1 MWITCHF
8 PFWNKRQKEIKED
21 AQKILLHSKIPF
33 VRCVISS
40 ISQVPSKMNF
50 IKDDL
55 FYGVSKVWVISSSDS
70 QMPSSMLDNDFVIV
84 DDALNQWYLEHI
96 LFRDYKLCSLLLTNA
111 NLSVW
116 SKVNFIIVMDDD
128 WGALSFANIQ
138 WVD

>member
-8 PFWNKRQKEIKED
+8 PFWNKRQKEITED
-21 AQKILLHSKIPF
+21 AQKILHSKIPF